1 MLLRTLIYEV
11 CNGFWYLVIP
21 QKTFPKPARLRI
33 WRLDFHHKGCHVHF
47 GQLFAVAIAICYFH
61 LLFSFAIFICYF
73 HLLFSFAIFICHL
86 LFSVAICDYAI
97 CNFYLWLFYLLLL
110 FVIFICYF
118 CLLFAICYCY
128 LLLLFVIVFTIC
140 YYHLLFVV
148 VLFAISTSMC
158 FVLLEYYYT
167 IQVYCDWAVGLFCPT
182 KAVKC
187 ISAWPQLGSLGTAA
201 YSFLIRKIGASKI
214 LRIQDFLYFCVLHIY
229 CWLCCF
235 STVAQVSHL
244 K

>member
-1 MLLRTLIYEV
+1 MVFRTLIYEV

-47 GQLFAVAIAICYFH
+47 GQLFAVAIA
-61 LLFSFAIFICYF
+61 ICYF

-187 ISAWPQLGSLGTAA
+187 ISAAA

-214 LRIQDFLYFCVLHIY
+214 LRI
-229 CWLCCF
+229 
-235 STVAQVSHL
+235 
-244 K
+244 